1 MADMPRHLQVMH
13 DITGTI
19 EAPGDADNPIVLGFA
34 RKIAELYPDMATYCN
49 GYVHDAIPWCG
60 LTVAYCMAM
69 AGIRPVF
76 GPTDTDKF
84 LWAQAWKKFG
94 TPVSKPQLGDVMVF
108 AGHVTLY
115 DGQDGDAYLGRGGN
129 QSDQVKVSRYPR
141 SSVEAFC
148 RAPGVEAIPADIHPL
163 LKIGSTG
170 DAVLELQKLLPGI
183 DQDGEFGPATDAAVR
198 AFQSSHQLDIDGEV
212 GPDTWRA
219 LLGGVEPVPDPHPV
233 SGLNQMTVDS
243 IITAARK
250 SDLARHDWAGRGR
263 APAGYINGMAAVFG
277 LVYLKLKTGDH
288 VALAM
293 AAPPPASSL
302 DALALYADKLFAI
315 NANFRNGGVDT
326 LRALWTLETGL
337 GLRESSGGKDIG
349 IDLQAGTGRPA
360 EEIEAGIFQQSWNS
374 HSASPLIRKLFD
386 LYSAG
391 AAPGFA
397 EIFREGVTPING
409 PTFGSGD
416 AAAFQVLAKASP
428 AFAAQAAGVGL
439 RVLRNHW
446 GPINR
451 EEAEVVPA
459 ADALFRQ
466 VQAIVDAQH
475 APQAQPQTSP
485 QPSDQTKD
493 DTQGLPPMTEPMP
506 DAQPGPI
513 QIPGFPIKKI
523 DLGTAVEFV
532 KNHKAES
539 FDFLSLLNTVHNSL
553 HPDKAITLPPA
564 PVAPSA
570 PAADQV
576 TQRPSV
582 KIGAGVLAISSILQG
597 AGFMPMPFG
606 DPNIT
611 AHLVSTLSTLL
622 PIAVAGLGMVGGWG
636 PIAAGALKIVGPVI
650 NASLSARAAQMA
662 QEAAA
667 KSQQQ
672 PPK

>member
-1 MADMPRHLQVMH
+1 MTDIPKHLEIMRS
-13 DITGTI
+13 ITGTV
-19 EAPGDADNPIVLGFA
+19 ESPGEGDNPAILA
-34 RKIAELYPDMATYCN
+34 WPKAIADKFPEMASYCAQ
-49 GYVHDAIPWCG
+49 YTHDAIAWCG

-69 AGIRPVF
+69 AGIKPVF

-115 DGQDGDAYLGRGGN
+115 DGQDGDAYVLGRGGN

-148 RAPGVEAIPADIHPL
+148 RAPGVEVIPADIHPL

-170 DAVLELQKLLPGI
+170 EAVLELQKLLPGI
-183 DQDGEFGPATDAAVR
+183 DQDGDFGDETDAAVR
-198 AFQSSHQLDIDGEV
+198 AFQAAHHLDVDGEV

-219 LLGGVEPVPDPHPV
+219 LLGGMEPIPDPNPV
-233 SGLNQMTVDS
+233 SGLTQKTISAIV
-243 IITAARK
+243 AAAAS
-250 SDLARHDWAGRGR
+250 SDLARHVWHNGR
-263 APAGYINGMAAVFG
+263 APIGYSKGMAVVFG
-277 LVYLKLKTGDH
+277 LVYLKLKSGDP

-293 AAPPPASSL
+293 AAPPPASNM

-349 IDLQAGTGRPA
+349 VDLQAGTGRAP

-391 AAPGFA
+391 APGFA

-475 APQAQPQTSP
+475 APQTQPQTSP

-506 DAQPGPI
+506 DTQPGPI

-582 KIGAGVLAISSILQG
+582 KLGAAALAISALLQG
-597 AGFMPMPFG
+597 TGFMPMPFG

-611 AHLVSTLSTLL
+611 AHLMSTLSTLL

-636 PIAAGALKIVGPVI
+636 PIAAGALKIVGPMV
-650 NASLSARAAQMA
+650 NAAISAK
-662 QEAAA
+662 AA
-667 KSQQQ
+667 KDAADASAAKQN
-672 PPK
+672 PK